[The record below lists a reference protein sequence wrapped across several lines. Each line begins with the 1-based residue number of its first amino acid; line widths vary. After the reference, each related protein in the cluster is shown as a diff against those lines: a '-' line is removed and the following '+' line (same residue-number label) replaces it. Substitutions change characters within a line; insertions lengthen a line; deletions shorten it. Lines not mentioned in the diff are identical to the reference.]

1 MLSPARASSAQPGGS
16 DEACSLDS
24 NCGRDTARRR
34 SSGDGI
40 FDEDGEEL
48 RDNVFAVRAP
58 FVSQTNSS
66 EAARSLTGLLVPG
79 KYLLFVNASGID
91 GFSLP
96 PSRAPQG
103 SAAANFAFT
112 LDFTEAGGPSPTPEP
127 ASLLLLG
134 TAIAGVFGYRRRSAT
149 CSRRR

>member
-1 MLSPARASSAQPGGS
+1 
-16 DEACSLDS
+16 LDS

-134 TAIAGVFGYRRRSAT
+134 TAIAGVFGYRRRFAQPKWRSPFRAALPQG
-149 CSRRR
+149 